1 MVKKLIFFGI
11 AIQIFVACADYQ
23 PGSLNLYG
31 GSGVIYGD
39 DSIVEIS
46 EESPLKSMTVA
57 LAQNDKLIR
66 SEKVGAYSVEETYGI
81 EDVMWKAQESL
92 SYCSGVPLS
101 ATTVLTAGH
110 CLRSE
115 SDCELIS
122 ILPNFEKDREDAKTA
137 IACKKVL
144 LRKNDVEAG
153 LDYAV
158 LELEESIPHF
168 VEVKNIKKVK
178 EQDELIVVGHPLGSF
193 KKSATGAVRKIRE
206 NGLIEASLDVFEG
219 NSGSPVFKK
228 ETGELLGILSSGA
241 KDFSELSGRIFVN
254 RCPDEGCEGELIV
267 PIQKILE
274 DFKNNQ

>member
-1 MVKKLIFFGI
+1 MVRRLIFFGI
-11 AIQIFVACADYQ
+11 AIHIFVACADYQ

-39 DSIVEIS
+39 DSIVEIN
-46 EESPLKSMTVA
+46 EESPFKPMTVA
-57 LAQNDKLIR
+57 IAQNDKLVR
-66 SEKVGAYSVEETYGI
+66 SEKVGTYSVEETYGI
-81 EDVMWKAQESL
+81 EDVMWKGQESL

-122 ILPNFEKDREDAKTA
+122 ILPNYEKDREDAKMA
-137 IACKKVL
+137 IACQRVL

-153 LDYAV
+153 LDYAI
-158 LELEESIPHF
+158 LELAEPIPHF
-168 VEVKNIKKVK
+168 VEALKSTKVK
-178 EQDELIVVGHPLGSF
+178 EQEELIVAGHPLGSF
-193 KKSATGAVRKIRE
+193 KKTASGAVRKIRA

-228 ETGELLGILSSGA
+228 SNGELLGILSSGA
-241 KDFSELSGRIFVN
+241 KDFSELTGRIFVN